1 MLSYCTKHRRVG
13 VNNSQAFIVVG
24 FMILTSCS
32 SVPSQ
37 IEDPSASE
45 HQRSHVF
52 HEQRI
57 ESGLFGN
64 TIQYWL
70 LHHGLREDQK
80 PELDD
85 QHQHQSVDQSI
96 DQPMNRQAEQ
106 RLGRPTIQKPD
117 RQVVL
122 PRSQQPVQRFNR
134 PNNRQLDRRN

>member
-1 MLSYCTKHRRVG
+1 MIHPQV
-13 VNNSQAFIVVG
+13 FILVVG
-24 FMILTSCS
+24 FMILAACS
-32 SVPSQ
+32 SAPSQ

-45 HQRSHVF
+45 HQRSTVF
-52 HEQRI
+52 HEQSL

-70 LHHGLREDQK
+70 LHHGLREDHK
-80 PELDD
+80 TELED
-85 QHQHQSVDQSI
+85 HHVNQSI

-117 RQVVL
+117 RQVDR
-122 PRSQQPVQRFNR
+122 PRSQQPVQRLNR